1 MINSP
6 LSSGTILQNRYRLVQ
21 ILGQGGFGRTYLAED
36 QSRFNE
42 LCAIKEFSTTQSDP
56 MVLAKARELFQ
67 REAATLY
74 QLQHPQVPQFQAS
87 FAEGERLFL
96 VQDYVEG
103 KTFLDLLNEQRAQ
116 GRNLT
121 ESEVKQLLMSLLP
134 VLAYIHSKG
143 IIHRDISPDNI
154 ILRQSD
160 SLPVLIDFGVVKE
173 IATRLIS
180 GKTVNVATTVGKLG
194 YAPSEQVQSGRAYPS
209 SDLYSLA
216 VTAIVL
222 LTGREPQDLYDDVQ
236 LTWNWRQWVQVNE
249 TLARVLDKMLS
260 YRPGDRFQNAT
271 DVLQALQSGSGTLAA
286 APAAQTTAPP
296 PSQVRTVA
304 VGGMQARS
312 ANTQSRPSIPERNS
326 PMPVILV
333 GVGVAATA
341 AVVSFTAAN
350 LFSGRPAPTPTTTP
364 SPSPTAA
371 SPTPTPTDLATP
383 KEITLQPGKPFQERS
398 ILPPNQ
404 VINYQFAA
412 ERGDRLVASV
422 QGEGVQ
428 MSILNADN
436 SRPVDPSADRVS
448 RWSGR
453 FGTSGQYLVRL
464 RNTSSNSSEFSL
476 WLNLEAPTPSP
487 TPTPT
492 STPSPTPTPT
502 PTPSPTPTPTPSP
515 TPTPTATPS
524 PIKTPSVELVPLTL
538 PGGRQVVVDR
548 LDTNQARDYLISV
561 ERGQKFAIS
570 TNGNIVMEVY
580 GPDGQLIPDAAGIRG
595 FFSMQAPIGG
605 EYRFRVTPRSQD
617 PANYTVDVTIRP
629 PRP

>member
-6 LSSGTILQNRYRLVQ
+6 LSSGTVLQNRYRLVQ

-56 MVLAKARELFQ
+56 TVLAKARELFQ

-103 KTFLDLLNEQRAQ
+103 KTFLDLLNEQKTH
-116 GRNLT
+116 GRSLT
-121 ESEVKQLLMSLLP
+121 EPAVKQLLMSLLP

-236 LTWNWRQWVQVNE
+236 LTWNWRQWVQVDEN
-249 TLARVLDKMLS
+249 LARVLDKMLS

-286 APAAQTTAPP
+286 IPAAPQTTAPP

-304 VGGMQARS
+304 VGGMQALS

-326 PMPVILV
+326 PVPVILV

-350 LFSGRPAPTPTTTP
+350 LFAGRPTTTP
-364 SPSPTAA
+364 SPSPTVV
-371 SPTPTPTDLATP
+371 SPTPTPTDFTIT
-383 KEITLQPGKPFQERS
+383 KEIPLQPGKPFQERN
-398 ILPPNQ
+398 ILTPNQ
-404 VINYQFAA
+404 VINYQFQA
-412 ERGDRLVASV
+412 ERGERLVAII

-428 MSILNADN
+428 MSVLNADN
-436 SRPVDPSADRVS
+436 SRPVDPSADRIS

-476 WLNLEAPTPSP
+476 RLNLEAP
-487 TPTPT
+487 
-492 STPSPTPTPT
+492 TPSPTPTPT
-502 PTPSPTPTPTPSP
+502 PTPSPTP
-515 TPTPTATPS
+515 
-524 PIKTPSVELVPLTL
+524 SVELVPLRVL
-538 PGGRQVVVDR
+538 GGRQSVEDR
-548 LDTNQARDYLISV
+548 LDANQARDYLISV
-561 ERGQKFAIS
+561 ERNQEFTIS

-580 GPDGQLIPDAAGIRG
+580 GPDGQLIPDAAGIRK
-595 FFSMQAPIGG
+595 FSMQAPVGG

-617 PANYTVDVTIRP
+617 PANYNVDVTIRP

>member
-6 LSSGTILQNRYRLVQ
+6 LSSGTVLQNRYRLVQ

-56 MVLAKARELFQ
+56 TVLAKARELFQ

-103 KTFLDLLNEQRAQ
+103 KTFLDLLNEQKTY
-116 GRNLT
+116 GRSLT
-121 ESEVKQLLMSLLP
+121 EPAVKQLLMSLLP

-236 LTWNWRQWVQVNE
+236 LTWNWQQWVQVDEN
-249 TLARVLDKMLS
+249 LARVLDKMLS

-286 APAAQTTAPP
+286 IPAAPQTTAPP

-304 VGGMQARS
+304 VGGMQALS

-326 PMPVILV
+326 PVPVILV

-350 LFSGRPAPTPTTTP
+350 LFAGRPAPTPTTTA
-364 SPSPTAA
+364 SPSPTVA
-371 SPTPTPTDLATP
+371 SPTPTATA
-383 KEITLQPGKPFQERS
+383 KSISLQPGEAFQERS

-412 ERGDRLVASV
+412 ERGDRLVAIV

-436 SRPVDPSADRVS
+436 SRPVDPSADRIS

-476 WLNLEAPTPSP
+476 RLNLEAP
-487 TPTPT
+487 
-492 STPSPTPTPT
+492 TPSPTPTPT

-561 ERGQKFAIS
+561 ERGQEFAIS

-595 FFSMQAPIGG
+595 FSMQAPIGG